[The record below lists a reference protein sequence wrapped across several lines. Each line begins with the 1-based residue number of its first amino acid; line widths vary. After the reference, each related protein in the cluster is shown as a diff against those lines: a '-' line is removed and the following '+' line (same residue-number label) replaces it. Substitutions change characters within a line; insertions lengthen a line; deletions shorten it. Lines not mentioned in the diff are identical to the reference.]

1 MVIIEV
7 LGGRRL
13 QEERRIPM
21 ALIRL
26 ELHEH
31 PAPPQ
36 HEMRQKSVLDSGGTV
51 VGTVANLY
59 VDEDSRQL
67 RFLDVRTSDFLGLER
82 KHHLVPVE
90 AVSDQDPGSITLG
103 VDQESVQSGPD
114 YPNPH
119 IAPDEDYQ
127 RTIREHYGYG

>member
-1 MVIIEV
+1 
-7 LGGRRL
+7 
-13 QEERRIPM
+13 M

-31 PAPPQ
+31 PASPQ
-36 HEMRQKSVLDSGGTV
+36 HEMRQKSVLDSGGNV

-67 RFLDVRTSDFLGLER
+67 CFLDVRTSDFLGLER

-90 AVSDQDPGSITLG
+90 VVSDQDPGSITLG
-103 VDQESVQSGPD
+103 VDQETVQSGPD
-114 YPNPH
+114 FPNP
-119 IAPDEDYQ
+119 Q
-127 RTIREHYGYG
+127 SRRMRTTNGPSANITATVSREARTL

>member
-1 MVIIEV
+1 
-7 LGGRRL
+7 
-13 QEERRIPM
+13 M

-31 PAPPQ
+31 PAAPQ

-59 VDEDSRQL
+59 VDEDSMQL
-67 RFLDVRTSDFLGLER
+67 RFLDVVTSDFLGLER
-82 KHHLVPVE
+82 KHHLIPVE

-103 VDQESVQSGPD
+103 VDQRVVRSAPEF
-114 YPNPH
+114 PNPH
-119 IAPDEDYQ
+119 VAPDEDYQ
-127 RTIREHYGYG
+127 RTILEHYGYG

>member
-7 LGGRRL
+7 LGGAVGSSRKG
-13 QEERRIPM
+13 EPM

-31 PAPPQ
+31 PAAPQ
-36 HEMRQKSVLDSGGTV
+36 HEMRQKSVLDAGGTV

-59 VDEDSRQL
+59 VDEGSRQL
-67 RFLDVRTSDFLGLER
+67 RFLDVVTSDFLGLER
-82 KHHLVPVE
+82 KHHLTPVE

-103 VDQESVQSGPD
+103 VDQETVQRAPHF
-114 YPNPH
+114 PNPH
-119 IAPDEDYQ
+119 VGPDEDYQ
-127 RTIREHYGYG
+127 RTIREHYGYD

>member
-1 MVIIEV
+1 
-7 LGGRRL
+7 
-13 QEERRIPM
+13 M

-26 ELHEH
+26 QLHEH
-31 PAPPQ
+31 PAPPH
-36 HEMRQKSVLDSGGTV
+36 HEIRQKSVLDSGGRI

-59 VDEDSRQL
+59 VDEDSREL
-67 RFLDVRTSDFLGLER
+67 RFVDVLTSDFVGLGR

-103 VDQESVQSGPD
+103 VDQGTVQSAPEF
-114 YPNPH
+114 PNPH
-119 IAPDEDYQ
+119 VAPDEDCQ

>member
-7 LGGRRL
+7 LGFVGSRRKG
-13 QEERRIPM
+13 EPM

-31 PAPPQ
+31 SALPQ

-67 RFLDVRTSDFLGLER
+67 RFVDVVTSDFVGLER

-90 AVSDQDPGSITLG
+90 VVSDQDPGSITLG
-103 VDQESVQSGPD
+103 VDQETVERAPAF
-114 YPNPH
+114 PNPH
-119 IAPDEDYQ
+119 VGPDEEYQ
-127 RTIREHYGYG
+127 RTIRQHYGYG

>member
-1 MVIIEV
+1 
-7 LGGRRL
+7 
-13 QEERRIPM
+13 M

-31 PAPPQ
+31 PASPQ
-36 HEMRQKSVLDSGGTV
+36 HEMRQKSVLDSGGSV

-59 VDEDSRQL
+59 VDEDSKQL
-67 RFLDVRTSDFLGLER
+67 RFIDVLTSEFLGLER

-90 AVSDQDPGSITLG
+90 AVSEEDPGSITLG
-103 VDQESVQSGPD
+103 VDQEAVESAPPFPDPHVGPD
-114 YPNPH
+114 
-119 IAPDEDYQ
+119 EEYQ

>member
-7 LGGRRL
+7 LGYAGSRR
-13 QEERRIPM
+13 EGEAI

-26 ELHEH
+26 EHHEH

-67 RFLDVRTSDFLGLER
+67 RFVDVVTSDFVGLER

-90 AVSDQDPGSITLG
+90 VVSDQDPGSITLG
-103 VDQESVQSGPD
+103 VDQETVERAPAF
-114 YPNPH
+114 PNPH
-119 IAPDEDYQ
+119 VGPDEEYQ
-127 RTIREHYGYG
+127 RTIRQHYGYG

>member
-7 LGGRRL
+7 LGSVGSRRKGEPL
-13 QEERRIPM
+13 

-31 PAPPQ
+31 PALPQ

-59 VDEDSRQL
+59 VDEGSMQL
-67 RFLDVRTSDFLGLER
+67 RFLDVVTSDFLGLER
-82 KHHLVPVE
+82 KHHLIPVE
-90 AVSDQDPGSITLG
+90 VVIDQDPGSITLG
-103 VDQESVQSGPD
+103 VDQETVQSAPEF
-114 YPNPH
+114 PNPH
-119 IAPDEDYQ
+119 VVPDEDYQ
-127 RTIREHYGYG
+127 RTIREHYGYD

>member
-1 MVIIEV
+1 
-7 LGGRRL
+7 
-13 QEERRIPM
+13 M

-26 ELHEH
+26 VLHEH
-31 PAPPQ
+31 PASPQ
-36 HEMRQKSVLDSGGTV
+36 HEFRQKSVLDSGGSV

-59 VDEDSRQL
+59 VDEGSREL
-67 RFLDVRTSDFLGLER
+67 CFLDVVTSDFLGLER

-103 VDQESVQSGPD
+103 VDQETVKSGPEF
-114 YPNPH
+114 PTPH
-119 IAPDEDYQ
+119 VAPDEDYQ

>member
-1 MVIIEV
+1 M
-7 LGGRRL
+7 
-13 QEERRIPM
+13 
-21 ALIRL
+21 
-26 ELHEH
+26 
-31 PAPPQ
+31 
-36 HEMRQKSVLDSGGTV
+36 
-51 VGTVANLY
+51 GTVANLY

-103 VDQESVQSGPD
+103 VDQESVQSAPD
-114 YPNPH
+114 FPNPH
-119 IAPDEDYQ
+119 VAPDEDYQ